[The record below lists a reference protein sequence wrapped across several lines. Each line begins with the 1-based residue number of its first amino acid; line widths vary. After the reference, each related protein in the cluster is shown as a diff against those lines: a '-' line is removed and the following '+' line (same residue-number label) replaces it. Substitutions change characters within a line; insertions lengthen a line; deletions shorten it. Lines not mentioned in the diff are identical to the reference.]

1 MLYCKVNNINLG
13 KPVTEKRKEV
23 SFTSELL
30 YPVKNKNIFK
40 KVLPVAAFLGSLLG
54 SVGYLIGG
62 SGLFYDLYK
71 EKQTK
76 PQGVEKSEDG
86 VKTITTSTN
95 LGKTAMNF
103 TKIGMTATAIS
114 GIACG
119 LGEGI
124 PLMAIGEATNL
135 GSAKIIETPIG
146 TGLFGIGIASIFA
159 GLALDNTPNLKLNEF
174 ELMAEK
180 NSLKKAKI
188 YAKNMLTTGKE
199 IGLSIFQIARNVF
212 NPKWVKEN
220 ILQGTP
226 KTVVF
231 SEAINKDGKVI
242 FNKMLRH
249 NKNYLMHAASF
260 TLALGG
266 FGLMISTLFK
276 KKKAEKTSLKVEE
289 AGFLFD
295 NIGMTR
301 YGLDK
306 LTNGSKT
313 AGIPFAI
320 GGIIN
325 AISQFIGLDNKDGR
339 ALQWLGIA
347 GVFIGFSVDRGKHLK
362 EAIKF
367 TKQRPELTR
376 VIREWKLDL
385 SNLVKNKKDLKKLL
399 KEIQNNKNITNDK
412 FITFENSFK
421 NVIAGNYKPTETVK
435 QELTKSLNKETV
447 DYIKPQ
453 EIADFNKTKEI
464 LEICT
469 EKIFGSKIPK
479 AL

>member
-1 MLYCKVNNINLG
+1 MVNVGMLSCKINNINLG

-23 SFTSELL
+23 SFTSTPL
-30 YPVKNKNIFK
+30 YVVKNKNIFK
-40 KVLPVAAFLGSLLG
+40 KVLPVAAFVGSLLG

-124 PLMAIGEATNL
+124 PLMALGEATNL
-135 GSAKIIETPIG
+135 SSAKIIETPIG

-180 NSLKKAKI
+180 SRLKKTKI
-188 YAKNMLTTGKE
+188 YLKNMLTTGKE
-199 IGLSIFQIARNVF
+199 ISLSIFQVSRNIF
-212 NPKWVKEN
+212 NPKWIKEN

-260 TLALGG
+260 TLGLGG
-266 FGLMISTLFK
+266 FGLMISSFLK
-276 KKKAEKTSLKVEE
+276 EKKAERTSLKVEE

-295 NIGMTR
+295 NIVMTR
-301 YGLDK
+301 YGLD
-306 LTNGSKT
+306 
-313 AGIPFAI
+313 
-320 GGIIN
+320 
-325 AISQFIGLDNKDGR
+325 
-339 ALQWLGIA
+339 
-347 GVFIGFSVDRGKHLK
+347 
-362 EAIKF
+362 
-367 TKQRPELTR
+367 
-376 VIREWKLDL
+376 
-385 SNLVKNKKDLKKLL
+385 
-399 KEIQNNKNITNDK
+399 
-412 FITFENSFK
+412 
-421 NVIAGNYKPTETVK
+421 
-435 QELTKSLNKETV
+435 
-447 DYIKPQ
+447 
-453 EIADFNKTKEI
+453 
-464 LEICT
+464 
-469 EKIFGSKIPK
+469 
-479 AL
+479 